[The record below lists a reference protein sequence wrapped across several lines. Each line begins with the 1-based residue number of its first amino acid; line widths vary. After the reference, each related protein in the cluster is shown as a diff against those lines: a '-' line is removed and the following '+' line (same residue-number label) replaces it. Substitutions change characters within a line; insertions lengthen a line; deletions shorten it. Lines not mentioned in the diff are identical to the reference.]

1 MENTPFDADDQS
13 VGAPYMSGLYRRAL
27 EIYRQTVGL
36 RLVGKGEK
44 GLDIEDVSP
53 EDRKKI
59 LRQINEV
66 IDRNRIQVDADTF
79 AITAKR
85 SGIGLPILINAS
97 VVLVVVAAL
106 LAFTFLFNRQEDVLA
121 AGTGTILSAESKLIE
136 TLRKE
141 SQAQLQEKDREIL
154 AFQEQL
160 QDTLAQQ
167 RRLEAETERTLR
179 EREEQLEERLQ
190 AAVAEER
197 QRLLDQGLSEAAVAE
212 RLRTF
217 QAEKRAEL
225 EAEFAAFRRQT
236 EEAAAAREAALAG
249 LVSDYEQSLQT
260 AQAERS
266 ELEDRLQQREAELE
280 KQFEARTEALES
292 DRARVA
298 EQLSR
303 LQEQQSQEQLVR
315 DQILG
320 AYQSVNESIAQGE
333 YAVALQQLESIRTYL
348 DQEPAR
354 SLAGIQRRRA
364 VELFIISSLEDLI
377 RSRSARDKQDTQS
390 LIESGSRIEAL
401 NQGVGRANQLLEQG
415 EGEAAQAQYLSAL
428 GEIPSARTAY
438 DQLSVLEARRLSQ
451 SQARA
456 DQQVASRLSQG
467 RSLFED
473 SQYEESLERYRE
485 ALILLLDDPAAAG
498 RIVDQLGEIGARL
511 AAPDTATALVTT
523 PTQTEPEVQ
532 TEAVAQPDEQ
542 LLEQLRQARD
552 RIAELEQENSR
563 LTDQLA
569 RLESQQQ
576 LLQGDQAE
584 VAAQLEQLEQEN
596 SRLTERLGTL
606 ESREQTLQDAN
617 DKLAADLNRLQA
629 REQSLEQENSRLTD
643 QIARLDSQQ
652 QLLQGDQAE
661 VAAQIQQLE
670 AEKTSL
676 AAATERLQEE
686 KASLTTAAEQLR
698 TEKQNLSAQLAE
710 LQDQNQDL
718 TDERDRLAEAQ
729 KKAQEAEAAR
739 EELRGRLAALESRY
753 QNQRQSAGLS
763 GITPPET
770 LADLLEAKLLTWQII
785 GSDAVAD
792 QYPELYDTMDR
803 YLETLTEQ
811 SMLQGRYAAVED
823 MITVVDAVLNGGGT
837 AQVPAD
843 LWRRYSYTDQEDL
856 LTRLLD
862 KLEQVIK

>member
-1 MENTPFDADDQS
+1 LENTPFDADDQS

-59 LRQINEV
+59 LRQIDEV

-106 LAFTFLFNRQEDVLA
+106 LAFSFLFNRQEDVLA

-236 EEAAAAREAALAG
+236 EEAVAAREAALAG
-249 LVSDYEQSLQT
+249 LVKDYEQSLQT

-320 AYQSVNESIAQGE
+320 AYQSVNQSIAQGE
-333 YAVALQQLESIRTYL
+333 YAVAVQQLESIRTYL

-354 SLAGIQRRRA
+354 SLAGIQRRRT

-377 RSRSARDKQDTQS
+377 RSRSARDTRDTQS
-390 LIESGSRIEAL
+390 LIEAGSRIEAL
-401 NQGVGRANQLLEQG
+401 NQGVGRADQLLEQG

-428 GEIPSARTAY
+428 GEIPAARTAY
-438 DQLSVLEARRLSQ
+438 DQLSVIETRRRSQ
-451 SQARA
+451 QQARA
-456 DQQVASRLSQG
+456 EQQVVSRLSQG

-473 SQYEESLERYRE
+473 QQYEESLERYRE
-485 ALILLLDDPAAAG
+485 ALTLLLEDPAAAG
-498 RIVDQLGEIGARL
+498 RITDQLGQISIRL
-511 AAPDTATALVTT
+511 AAPAAAVE
-523 PTQTEPEVQ
+523 QIEPDV
-532 TEAVAQPDEQ
+532 QPDEA
-542 LLEQLRQARD
+542 LLEQLRQARN
-552 RIAELEQENSR
+552 RITELEQENSR
-563 LTDQLA
+563 LTDRLA
-569 RLESQQQ
+569 RIESQQQ

-584 VAAQLEQLEQEN
+584 VAAELEQLEQEN

-617 DKLAADLNRLQA
+617 DKLAADLA
-629 REQSLEQENSRLTD
+629 
-643 QIARLDSQQ
+643 
-652 QLLQGDQAE
+652 
-661 VAAQIQQLE
+661 
-670 AEKTSL
+670 
-676 AAATERLQEE
+676 RLQEE
-686 KASLTTAAEQLR
+686 KASLTAAAEQLR
-698 TEKQNLSAQLAE
+698 IEKQNLSAQLAE

-718 TDERDRLAEAQ
+718 TDERDRLLSQKSALEEERDRLAEAQ
-729 KKAQEAEAAR
+729 RQAEEAEAAR
-739 EELRGRLAALESRY
+739 EELRGRLASLESRY
-753 QNQRQSAGLS
+753 QNQRQSAALS

-803 YLETLTEQ
+803 YLDTLTEQ
-811 SMLQGRYAAVED
+811 SLLEGRYAAVED